1 MNDQFNGFS
10 FEKEKLTQ
18 IPASFFTQILPALN
32 DLASLKIALYAFW
45 WISQQESNIPY
56 MMVGN
61 FSDDEVFMAS
71 LGATPKEQ
79 RDALSAGLMDLQEQS
94 VLLKAAV
101 KPSPQETVV
110 FFLNTKKGQAAVEAI
125 SQGNLQVLE
134 SGNHPTKL
142 NLEFPNIYALY
153 EENVGPLTPI
163 IADALREMENL
174 YPPDW
179 IEDAINEA
187 VKNNVRKLKYI
198 EAILQNWQTEGRNDR
213 TDRGRSKK
221 SKEEDDPER
230 YVKGKYSDFI
240 DH

>member
-1 MNDQFNGFS
+1 MNDQFTGFS

-18 IPASFFTQILPALN
+18 IPASFFTQIVPAVD
-32 DLASLKIALYAFW
+32 DLASLKIALYVFW
-45 WISQQESNIPY
+45 WMSQQESNLPY
-56 MMVGN
+56 MTLEN
-61 FSDDEVFMAS
+61 FSNDDVFMAS

-79 RDALSAGLMDLQEQS
+79 LDSLSAGLVNLQERA
-94 VLLKAAV
+94 VLLKATA
-101 KPSPQETVV
+101 KISAQETAV
-110 FFLNTKKGQAAVEAI
+110 FFLNTKKSQAAVEAI
-125 SQGNLQVLE
+125 AQGNFQVLE
-134 SGNHPTKL
+134 PETHPTKL
-142 NLEFPNIYALY
+142 KLEFPNVYALY

-163 IADALREMENL
+163 IADALRELENL

-230 YVKGKYSDFI
+230 YIKGKYSDFI